1 MKIEAVLN
9 LVAKIITYMILK
21 ELNED
26 KDPLN
31 EDYLFDNQLVV
42 IFVERMIICER
53 GVELLFS

>member
-1 MKIEAVLN
+1 MKTEAVLN
-9 LVAKIITYMILK
+9 LIAKIITYMILK
-21 ELNED
+21 ELNKD

-31 EDYLFDNQLVV
+31 ENYLFDNQMVV